1 MGGGYAA
8 LSREVT
14 QAEAFDSLFDAY
26 HDDVYGLACA
36 LLGNAQDAEDV
47 TQDVFLRAYRALPSY
62 RPERAALR
70 TWLASIVVNACKT
83 HRRRNFLRNLWQRAA
98 DGNDDI
104 KGHGNGAAGCDGD
117 GARPGGSG
125 RGYRGQATILAVADQ
140 STWGAP
146 EEHALQAEV
155 RQSVRDVL
163 AKLRMEHRVVVVLH
177 YYEQLSCQ
185 EIARILE
192 CPDGTVRSRLHYAR
206 RMVKIHLEQQALRD
220 VAEDKL

>member
-1 MGGGYAA
+1 MSGGYAA

-62 RPERAALR
+62 QPERAALR
-70 TWLASIVVNACKT
+70 TWLARIVVNACKT

-98 DGNDDI
+98 DVD
-104 KGHGNGAAGCDGD
+104 GHSNGDGNGDGGRGGGGVRPGD
-117 GARPGGSG
+117 GG
-125 RGYRGQATILAVADQ
+125 RGNRGQATILAVADQ
-140 STWGAP
+140 SPWGAP

-163 AKLRMEHRVVVVLH
+163 AKLRIEHRVVVVLH

-220 VAEDKL
+220 IAEDEL